1 MKILSARQYNDSLKA
16 TVQST
21 GKLNFNVETGEV
33 LELTLD
39 KGIKFFMDGDPGEE
53 MLYMTVMAKPDRDSF
68 QLRKNGAYY
77 YVAAKLMFD
86 ALGVDYKNFTV
97 FYDLKRCLDFDEA
110 AGGECYK
117 MICRPLKKK
126 SNDGDI
132 DEL

>member
-1 MKILSARQYNDSLKA
+1 MRILSSRQYNDSLKA

-39 KGIKFFMDGDPGEE
+39 KGIKFFMEGNPDDEQ
-53 MLYMTVMAKPDRDSF
+53 LYMAVMAKPDRDSF
-68 QLRKNGAYY
+68 QLRKNGAYF
-77 YVAAKLMFD
+77 YVAAKLLFD
-86 ALGVDYKNFTV
+86 DLGVDYKNYTV
-97 FYDLKRCLDFDEA
+97 FYDLKRCMDFDEA

-117 MICRPLKKK
+117 MNFRPIKKN
-126 SNDGDI
+126 SNDEDI